1 MNEVPPPRLYPHI
14 HYITKSIRSPIQ
26 MIRIRCP
33 NHLAWPQVYKIK
45 HSGMQTVKQ
54 DICERMGRSQ
64 ELSEFQ
70 RGTVIGCHLCNKSSR
85 EISSLLNIPQSTVS
99 SIITKWK
106 RLGTTATQPRSGRP
120 RKVTE
125 RGQRM
130 LKRIV
135 QRGRR
140 LSAQSIAT
148 ELQTS
153 CDLQISPSTVRR
165 ELHGMGFH
173 GRAAAAKPHITK
185 CNAKRRMQWCKARR
199 HWPLEQ
205 WRRVLW
211 SDESR
216 FSIWQSDGRVW
227 VWRLPGERYISDR
240 IVPTVKFGGGGI
252 MVWGCFSG
260 AGLGPLVPVKGTLNA
275 SGYQNILDNSMLP
288 TLWEQFGAGP
298 FLFQHDCAPVHKA
311 RSIKT
316 WMTESG
322 VDELDW
328 PAQSPDLNPIEH
340 LWDELERRLRAR
352 PSRPTSVCDLTNAL
366 LEEWSKI
373 PINTLL
379 NLVDSLPRRVE
390 AVIAAKGGPTSY

>member
-1 MNEVPPPRLYPHI
+1 
-14 HYITKSIRSPIQ
+14 
-26 MIRIRCP
+26 MIRIRCS
-33 NHLAWPQVYKIK
+33 NHLAWPQVYKFK

-106 RLGTTATQPRSGRP
+106 RLGKTATQPRSGRP

-185 CNAKRRMQWCKARR
+185 CNARRRMQWCKARR

-227 VWRLPGERYISDR
+227 VWRLPGERYISDC

-316 WMTESG
+316 WMAESG

-328 PAQSPDLNPIEH
+328 SPQSPDFNLIVP
-340 LWDELERRLRAR
+340 LRDKLEG
-352 PSRPTSVCDLTNAL
+352 D
-366 LEEWSKI
+366 
-373 PINTLL
+373 
-379 NLVDSLPRRVE
+379 
-390 AVIAAKGGPTSY
+390 

>member
-1 MNEVPPPRLYPHI
+1 
-14 HYITKSIRSPIQ
+14 
-26 MIRIRCP
+26 
-33 NHLAWPQVYKIK
+33 
-45 HSGMQTVKQ
+45 
-54 DICERMGRSQ
+54 MGRSQ

-85 EISSLLNIPQSTVS
+85 GISSLLNIPQSTVS

-106 RLGTTATQPRSGRP
+106 RFGTTATQPRSGRP

-227 VWRLPGERYISDR
+227 VWRLPGERYISDC

-260 AGLGPLVPVKGTLNA
+260 AGLGPLVPVIGTLNA

-298 FLFQHDCAPVHKA
+298 FLFQHDCAPEHKA
-311 RSIKT
+311 
-316 WMTESG
+316 
-322 VDELDW
+322 
-328 PAQSPDLNPIEH
+328 
-340 LWDELERRLRAR
+340 
-352 PSRPTSVCDLTNAL
+352 
-366 LEEWSKI
+366 
-373 PINTLL
+373 
-379 NLVDSLPRRVE
+379 
-390 AVIAAKGGPTSY
+390 GP